1 MIGVDFG
8 LLSIVWMFLLVAG
21 GWLLVNAL
29 VDVGG
34 PGFFKWI
41 VPKILAIRHA
51 IAGALERVHDRVV
64 EPRLR

>member
-1 MIGVDFG
+1 MIGGDFG

-29 VDVGG
+29 VDLGG
-34 PGFFKWI
+34 PGLFKWI
-41 VPKILAIRHA
+41 VRKVQAIRHA
-51 IAGALERVHDRVV
+51 VAAGFERAHDRVV